1 MTHDDFLKIAEQ
13 AGFSVENG
21 HVIAKSEMGP
31 AHALCTNAIIH
42 FASRIQDAVY
52 KEAYEIAL
60 YAPFKKS
67 ADLIM
72 KEIEQEN
79 PDVADDFFNSAEF
92 RYAMNN
98 TVKATAFTICC
109 AIRDRG
115 KNG

>member
-1 MTHDDFLKIAEQ
+1 MTDYEFLEIAQ
-13 AGFSVENG
+13 KAGFLVENG
-21 HVIAKSEMGP
+21 HVIANSEMGP
-31 AHALCTNAIIH
+31 AHALCTNAISR
-42 FASRIQDAVY
+42 FASLIEDAVY
-52 KEAYEIAL
+52 KEVYEIAL

-72 KEIEQEN
+72 KEIEEEDPN
-79 PDVADDFFNSAEF
+79 AADDFFNSAEF

-109 AIRDRG
+109 AIRDRD